1 MPAGRH
7 RDIDGRRGSR
17 PSGRPTAQVRV
28 SELRPGRVVV
38 LDDDPTGT
46 QGVAGLP
53 VVLNPDDDTLRRA
66 ARQWPGPLW
75 VLTNTRAMPEE
86 AAAALLTRIAARV
99 RAAAG
104 PAAQLVLRGDSTL
117 RGHVLAEIDALSAPG
132 SVALFV
138 PAFVE
143 QGRIT
148 VQGVH
153 FVTVGGSRVPVAE
166 TEYARDPEFGYR
178 TSDLVEWVTD
188 RDPHRPAAGM
198 PLDVLRDAGS
208 SALADL
214 LVAAPDRCVVVP
226 DAETVADLEIIRA
239 AWLQAQRRGRPVVLR
254 CAASMASV
262 VTGAQPQRIAL
273 GPANGPVLV
282 VCASYTAG
290 ATAQLA
296 ALTGLDGVTS
306 HELDLACA
314 LSGSHQAARHCA
326 ELAAAVTVA
335 LPAARACVLSTPRR
349 PLPEHLHFAA
359 GEQIMDMVVQV
370 ARLLAGQFSVLVSKG
385 GITSARLARDAL
397 AVPVA
402 HVQGQVL
409 PGIPVWELGFPPGGA
424 VRQVV
429 VPGNV
434 GEPDALAQIVSQL
447 SGG

>member
-1 MPAGRH
+1 M
-7 RDIDGRRGSR
+7 
-17 PSGRPTAQVRV
+17 

-198 PLDVLRDAGS
+198 PLDVLRDAGLRLWPTCWWPRRTVVS
-208 SALADL
+208 SCQTPRRSPTWRSSGLPGCRRS
-214 LVAAPDRCVVVP
+214 AA
-226 DAETVADLEIIRA
+226 
-239 AWLQAQRRGRPVVLR
+239 GRPVVLR

-349 PLPEHLHFAA
+349 PLPEHLNFAA